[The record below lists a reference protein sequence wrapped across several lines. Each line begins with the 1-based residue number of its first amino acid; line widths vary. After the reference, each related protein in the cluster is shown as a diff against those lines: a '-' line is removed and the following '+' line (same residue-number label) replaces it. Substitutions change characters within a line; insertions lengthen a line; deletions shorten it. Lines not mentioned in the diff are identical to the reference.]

1 MKCFNKKRNVKMI
14 KNEYLTN
21 LLKNLIDN
29 RKELSICIG
38 SIDILKEK
46 ISISAK
52 KDLEDSIIN
61 IIMED
66 LELCIDDLEY

>member
-1 MKCFNKKRNVKMI
+1 MI
-14 KNEYLTN
+14 KNEYVIN
-21 LLKNLIDN
+21 LLKDLINN

-38 SIDILKEK
+38 GIDILKEE
-46 ISISAK
+46 ISTSAK

-66 LELCIDDLEY
+66 LELCVDDLEY

>member
-1 MKCFNKKRNVKMI
+1 MI

-21 LLKNLIDN
+21 LLKDLINN

-38 SIDILKEK
+38 GIDILKEE

-52 KDLEDSIIN
+52 KDLENSIID

-66 LELCIDDLEY
+66 LELCVDDLEY